1 MDRIKVIIMHYK
13 APNNSVHFIEPQFAY
28 LLPAGCIAITDAEAE
43 ALRPKPPAPTYQELR
58 AAAYPPIGDQLD
70 AMWKGG
76 EAEAAMKQIILDV
89 KAEYPK

>member
-1 MDRIKVIIMHYK
+1 MHYK